1 MDCPGY
7 ITSHHITIIMSIP
20 DISNIISINH
30 YKINLENKERE
41 AQRCLRNE
49 CGHGDEDR
57 CTRKI
62 ATEGWHECVEE
73 KRLLTVH
80 EYMTMAPSVAE
91 EFVKLWLRDNSGVCS
106 RIMADNLRARV
117 AALKATDPLGILT
130 MFAFIIGDP
139 SNDGLRE
146 EFYTFLE
153 DDDDGPG
160 VTDSN
165 LYWEMEKSMKAFVNV
180 KRATEAWENR
190 ITAHAGPNCD
200 QCGEAREG
208 IGGRVCEQCDLEEQ
222 ERKGDWG
229 DLGPRISRDIPRRTH
244 DDGFDEYDGDDE
256 EWETA
261 SQEEER
267 RQEMAEE
274 NERQMEAED
283 ALNRA
288 VFEMGSE
295 ATSDPHIR
303 VAHNVSPVL
312 PANWMEIIN
321 R

>member
-1 MDCPGY
+1 
-7 ITSHHITIIMSIP
+7 MSIN

-30 YKINLENKERE
+30 YKINLDNEERE

-49 CGHGDEDR
+49 CGHGEEDR
-57 CTRKI
+57 CVRHI
-62 ATEGWHECVEE
+62 ATCGWHESVEE
-73 KRLLTVH
+73 KRLLTVE
-80 EYMTMAPSVAE
+80 EYMCMAPSVAE
-91 EFVKLWLRDNSGVCS
+91 EFVKLWLRDNNEVSS
-106 RIMADNLRARV
+106 HIMADNLRARV

-130 MFAFIIGDP
+130 MFAFIVGDP

-160 VTDSN
+160 VTESN
-165 LYWEMEKSMKAFVNV
+165 LYWEMEKSMKAFANT
-180 KRATEAWENR
+180 KKATEAWEAR
-190 ITAHAGPNCD
+190 VTAHAGPTCD

-244 DDGFDEYDGDDE
+244 DDGFAEDYDGDDE

-267 RQEMAEE
+267 RQEMVEE
-274 NERQMEAED
+274 RERQMETEE

-288 VFEMGSE
+288 VFEHNSTQ
-295 ATSDPHIR
+295 TSDPHIR
-303 VAHNVSPVL
+303 VSYSVSHPL
-312 PANWMEIIN
+312 PNNWQEIVN